1 MNISIWIAAIL
12 LVGMVVACD
21 DSYQQA
27 VDDAEFYNDMVCEG
41 YWPDYDQREPDCGAS
56 NGRDSRD

>member
-1 MNISIWIAAIL
+1 MNQAMWIVAIL

-27 VDDAEFYNDMVCEG
+27 VDGAEFYNDMVCQG
-41 YWPDYDQREPDCGAS
+41 HWPDYDNRQPVCE
-56 NGRDSRD
+56 

>member
-21 DSYQQA
+21 DSYQKA

-41 YWPDYDQREPDCGAS
+41 YWPDYDNRKPVCE
-56 NGRDSRD
+56 